1 MWNLSRRRGFHIS
14 MHFFANET
22 MKTGKKKSN
31 VDQQIDENLR
41 RVYNDALNENVPDRF
56 TDLIRQLKESESESD
71 TTYRNKLRKGR
82 Q

>member
-1 MWNLSRRRGFHIS
+1 
-14 MHFFANET
+14 

-56 TDLIRQLKESESESD
+56 TDLIRQLKESESASD
-71 TTYRNKLRKGR
+71 ATYRNKLRKGR